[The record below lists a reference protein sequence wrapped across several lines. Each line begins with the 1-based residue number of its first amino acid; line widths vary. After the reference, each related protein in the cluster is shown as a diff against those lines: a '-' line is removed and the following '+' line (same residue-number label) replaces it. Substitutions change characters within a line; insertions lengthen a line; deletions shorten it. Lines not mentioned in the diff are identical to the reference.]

1 MRRNSEI
8 YTKQQ
13 KEANTSPKILIFPNT
28 LNTCQILDATFDDL
42 LPLAIPRMP
51 ASLSTIVTRAVEKF
65 INLNIGEQ
73 LSHYSGPLRSSVDL
87 DQPSLSL
94 KIVFAGSTGGVTMR

>member
-8 YTKQQ
+8 IQNSKKRQTLHLKFLY
-13 KEANTSPKILIFPNT
+13 FPNT

-87 DQPSLSL
+87 DQPSRSL